1 MCIFAPKLC
10 GMEKIQMVDLKAQ
23 YARIKPEV
31 DAAIQ
36 QVIDSTA
43 FINGPAVG
51 EFQRDLET
59 YLNCRHVIPCANGTD
74 ALQIAMMALG
84 FKPGD
89 EVITASFTYVATA
102 EVIALLGLKPVLV
115 DVHPETFNIDPD
127 AIEKAITDKT
137 VAIVPVHLFGQCAP
151 MEQILDIAKRHN
163 IHVIEDTAQ
172 AIGADYTF
180 ADGTVRK
187 AGTMG
192 TIGATSFFPSKNL
205 GCYGDGG
212 AIFTQNDDLAAKI
225 RMIANH
231 GQRVRYYH
239 DEIGVNSRL
248 DTIQAAILKVKL
260 KQLDMY
266 AANRNKLAA
275 AYDEAF
281 SKLPFLKIPA
291 RVNNSTHVFHQYTL
305 QVQGVD
311 RDALKEYLESHQVP
325 AMIYYPVPLH
335 LQKAYLDPRYTE
347 GAFPVTEQL
356 CAAVIS
362 LPMHT
367 EMQPDQLEHI
377 IQTVSSFQSA

>member
-1 MCIFAPKLC
+1 MCIFAPNFC
-10 GMEKIQMVDLKAQ
+10 RMDKIQMVDLKAQ
-23 YARIKPEV
+23 YMQIKPEV

-36 QVIDSTA
+36 QVIDATA

-51 EFQRDLET
+51 EFQRDLEA
-59 YLNCRHVIPCANGTD
+59 YLDCRNVIPCANGTD

-115 DVHPETFNIDPD
+115 DVNPETFNIDPE

-151 MEQILDIAKRHN
+151 MEEILDIAKRHN
-163 IHVIEDTAQ
+163 IYVIEDTAQ

-180 ADGTVRK
+180 ADGTVKK

-212 AIFTQNDDLAAKI
+212 AIFTQDDALAAKI

-260 KQLDMY
+260 KELDTY
-266 AANRNKLAA
+266 ASNRRKLAD

-281 SKLPFLKIPA
+281 SKLPFLKVPA

-305 QVQGVD
+305 QVQGIN
-311 RDALKEYLESHQVP
+311 RDVLKEYLESHQVP

-335 LQKAYLDPRYTE
+335 MQKAYLDPRYTE

-356 CAAVIS
+356 CASVIS

-367 EMQPDQLEHI
+367 EMQADQLAHI
-377 IQTVSSFQSA
+377 IHTVSSFQSA

>member
-1 MCIFAPKLC
+1 MCIFAPNFC
-10 GMEKIQMVDLKAQ
+10 RMDKIQMVDLKAQ
-23 YARIKPEV
+23 YMQIKPEV

-36 QVIDSTA
+36 QVIDATA

-51 EFQRDLET
+51 EFQRDLEA
-59 YLNCRHVIPCANGTD
+59 YLDCRNVIPCANGTD

-115 DVHPETFNIDPD
+115 DVNPETFNIDPE

-151 MEQILDIAKRHN
+151 MEEILDIAKRHN
-163 IHVIEDTAQ
+163 IYVIEDTAQ

-180 ADGTVRK
+180 ADGTVKK

-212 AIFTQNDDLAAKI
+212 AIFTQDDALAAKI

-260 KQLDMY
+260 KELDTY
-266 AANRNKLAA
+266 ASNRRKLAD

-281 SKLPFLKIPA
+281 SKLSFLKVPA

-305 QVQGVD
+305 QVQGIN
-311 RDALKEYLESHQVP
+311 RDVLKEYLESHQVP

-335 LQKAYLDPRYTE
+335 MQKAYLDPRYTE

-356 CAAVIS
+356 CASVIS

-367 EMQPDQLEHI
+367 EMQADQLAHI
-377 IQTVSSFQSA
+377 IHTVSSFQSA

>member
-151 MEQILDIAKRHN
+151 MEQILDITKRHN

-335 LQKAYLDPRYTE
+335 MQKAYLDPRYTE

>member
-1 MCIFAPKLC
+1 
-10 GMEKIQMVDLKAQ
+10 MEKIQMVDLKAQ

-311 RDALKEYLESHQVP
+311 RDALKEYLESHQLP

-335 LQKAYLDPRYTE
+335 MQKAYLDPRYTE